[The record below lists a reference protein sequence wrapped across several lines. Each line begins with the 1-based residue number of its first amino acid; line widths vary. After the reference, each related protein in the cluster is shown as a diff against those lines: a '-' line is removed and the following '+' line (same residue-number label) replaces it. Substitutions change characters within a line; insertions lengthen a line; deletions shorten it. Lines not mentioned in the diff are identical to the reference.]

1 MDLVCVGKIIGLKGI
16 KGLLKV
22 KSFTENPLNIAQF
35 RALLTD
41 SGMAL
46 TRVHIHEAH
55 PTHVVISCDQI
66 TDRTQAENLK
76 GHNLSIPR
84 HELPLIHEDEYYYVD
99 LIGLDVLDQEGEKIG
114 TIKQVANFGG
124 GDFLE
129 IDLGVAQKV
138 ATILFS
144 REDVPVV
151 SLQNR
156 HVIVQRE
163 SLLIANDDKKTLKGD
178 Q

>member
-1 MDLVCVGKIIGLKGI
+1 MDLVCVGKIVGLKGI

-22 KSFTENPLNIAQF
+22 KSYTEDPQNIAQF
-35 RALLTD
+35 GALLTD
-41 SGMAL
+41 SGLAITNL
-46 TRVHIHEAH
+46 HVHEVH
-55 PTHVVISCDQI
+55 PTHLVVSCRQI
-66 TDRTQAENLK
+66 TDRTQAESMK
-76 GHNLSIPR
+76 GQNLSIHR
-84 HELPLIHEDEYYYVD
+84 HDLPEIPEDEYYYVD
-99 LIGLDVLDQEGEKIG
+99 LVGLDVLDHEGEKIG

-129 IDLGVAQKV
+129 IDLGAGQKV

-151 SLQNR
+151 SIKDR

-163 SLLIANDDKKTLKGD
+163 SLLVTSDDKAKEGEG
-178 Q
+178 